1 MPDPYANITE
11 ADPDVLNVL
20 VDALELR
27 AAEDQQREMREA
39 YLSRVKFPES
49 AHVLDVGCG
58 TGAVSRVLASWP
70 SVGEVTAVDPSP
82 IFLAKARELA
92 TEISNLSFQEGD
104 ARSLPF
110 DDGSFDVAVFHTCL
124 CHIPG
129 PEQALE
135 EAFRV
140 LRSRGHLAIFDGD
153 YATTTLATGDSDP
166 LQACADAAMAALV
179 HDRWLARRLPS
190 LVQAAG
196 FKVNRFDSHGY
207 VQTSDPGYMLTI
219 ADRGADALVAMGRFT
234 AEMAEALKNEARR
247 RAENGE
253 FYGFIAYVSLIAQK
267 P

>member
-1 MPDPYANITE
+1 
-11 ADPDVLNVL
+11 
-20 VDALELR
+20 
-27 AAEDQQREMREA
+27 
-39 YLSRVKFPES
+39 
-49 AHVLDVGCG
+49 
-58 TGAVSRVLASWP
+58 
-70 SVGEVTAVDPSP
+70 
-82 IFLAKARELA
+82 
-92 TEISNLSFQEGD
+92 
-104 ARSLPF
+104 
-110 DDGSFDVAVFHTCL
+110 
-124 CHIPG
+124 
-129 PEQALE
+129 
-135 EAFRV
+135 
-140 LRSRGHLAIFDGD
+140 
-153 YATTTLATGDSDP
+153 
-166 LQACADAAMAALV
+166 MAALV